1 MYYRLGTARY
11 ALVTTDRGPILRK
24 AGADGPRVGDTKVE
38 GGTTLRFNQNHR
50 WEKVESVAPG
60 QLSWMVDDDLGL
72 DDLDMPVAA
81 SHLDNLPI
89 EAADYLRQM
98 AGAIV
103 ADETGA
109 AAQQA
114 SEALMD
120 SLDSDSADYLFENW
134 DGILDE
140 LYQSAGVPNIEVS
153 GDPYEVQDLGDRSPE
168 LEALMAKLKADLDA
182 GILDYD
188 DDKWDDYPFELF
200 ERAAMELGIA

>member
-1 MYYRLGTARY
+1 VYYRLGTARF

-60 QLSWMVDDDLGL
+60 QLSWVIDDDLGL
-72 DDLDMPVAA
+72 DDMSV
-81 SHLDNLPI
+81 
-89 EAADYLRQM
+89 
-98 AGAIV
+98 
-103 ADETGA
+103 
-109 AAQQA
+109 
-114 SEALMD
+114 
-120 SLDSDSADYLFENW
+120 
-134 DGILDE
+134 
-140 LYQSAGVPNIEVS
+140 SAGVPNV
-153 GDPYEVQDLGDRSPE
+153 DVLYEVQDLGDRSPE

-182 GILDYD
+182 GTLDYD